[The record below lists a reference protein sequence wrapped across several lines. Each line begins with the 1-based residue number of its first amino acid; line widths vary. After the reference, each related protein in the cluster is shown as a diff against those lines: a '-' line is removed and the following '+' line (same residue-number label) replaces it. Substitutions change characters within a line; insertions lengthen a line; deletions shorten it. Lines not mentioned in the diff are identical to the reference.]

1 MNVAYPVLRL
11 LVPPDELELA
21 SADLWDLDTVGVE
34 EVPTARA
41 AAEGW
46 LLAGE
51 LRLPLQAGFASVALA
66 HRAEAL
72 VAKRWSPH
80 AFVIDDDGWLDT
92 WREHFEPFRVGRLV
106 VLPAWKPYTALP
118 VGPDDLEIH
127 LDPGRSFGTGAHPST
142 RLVLELLQSRSLQGA
157 SVLDVGCGSGI
168 LSVAAAHLGARPVT
182 AVDVEEAA
190 IPTTLANA
198 ARNSV
203 HVEASATAVSD
214 VPGHF
219 DVVLA
224 NILAPV
230 LVELSEFL
238 VARLTPTGII
248 VLSGLIS
255 DQRDRVLAAYPA
267 LVVIDERI
275 DPPWLALALT
285 PRHSAP
291 SI

>member
-1 MNVAYPVLRL
+1 MSVAYPVLRL

-21 SADLWDLDTVGVE
+21 AADLWNLDTVGVE

-80 AFVIDDDGWLDT
+80 AFVVDDDGWLDT

-106 VLPAWKPYTALP
+106 VLPAWKPYTPLP

-168 LSVAAAHLGARPVT
+168 LSVAAAHLGARTVT

-203 HVEASATAVSD
+203 YVEASATAVSD

-275 DPPWLALALT
+275 DPPWLAVALT